1 MTKVDLIT
9 AVETTY
15 ALCATKARNAK
26 DLDEVIETWKVAV
39 RVSEMVIEA
48 TEGLQIAQDYLRETK
63 ERLENAQEEKRVETE
78 VAPEV
83 WDKIFPKL

>member
-1 MTKVDLIT
+1 MTKGDMIT
-9 AVETTY
+9 ALKTIY
-15 ALCATKARNAK
+15 ALCAIKARNAK

-39 RVSEMVIEA
+39 QVSEMVIEA
-48 TEGLQIAQDYLRETK
+48 TEGLQIAQDYLREAK